1 MPEDKKK
8 SDVIEINIG
17 KWKSYFWPVLGVIL
31 AVLLIYFA
39 FFKGSS
45 AVTGVVSGE
54 KAAEN
59 LLSFINAQGNGEA
72 KLVSVQKKETLYEI
86 VVNFQDQDIPVFV
99 TLDGKYLITAPVPL
113 TADAQGLSDTGSAG
127 GAKPGEKVNV
137 EIGNSPTLG
146 NKSAKVVVV
155 EFTDYQCPFCGRHY
169 SETFSQIKKDY
180 INTGLVLYV
189 LKDFPLISIHPEA
202 QKAAEA
208 AHCVRDQQNDTGY
221 WKMHDKLF
229 ENQQSLSVENYKKW
243 ARELGVKGADFDRCL
258 DSGKHAKTVGDNLAY
273 GESLGVS
280 GTPASF
286 VNGISLSGALPY
298 SEFKTITDSELAK

>member
-1 MPEDKKK
+1 MSEDKKK
-8 SDVIEINIG
+8 SDVVEINIG
-17 KWKSYFWPVLGVIL
+17 KFKSYFWPALTVVL

-39 FFKGSS
+39 FFKGS
-45 AVTGVVSGE
+45 AVSGTVSGNE
-54 KAAEN
+54 AAEN
-59 LLSFINAQGNGEA
+59 LISFINSQGNGEA
-72 KLVSVQKKETLYEI
+72 KLISVQKKETLYEI

-113 TADAQGLSDTGSAG
+113 TADAQGLSDPGNTGT
-127 GAKPGEKVNV
+127 KPGEKVNV
-137 EIGNSPTLG
+137 ELGSSPALG
-146 NKSAKVVVV
+146 NKSAKVVFV

-169 SETFSQIKKDY
+169 SETFLQIKKDY
-180 INTGLVLYV
+180 IDTGLVLYV
-189 LKDFPLISIHPEA
+189 LKDFPLNSIHPEA

-229 ENQQSLSVENYKKW
+229 DNQQTLSVENYKKW
-243 ARELGVKGADFDRCL
+243 ARELGVNGATFDDCL
-258 DSGKHAKTVGDNLAY
+258 NSSKHSKTVGDNLAY

-298 SEFKTITDSELAK
+298 SEFKSIIDGELAK